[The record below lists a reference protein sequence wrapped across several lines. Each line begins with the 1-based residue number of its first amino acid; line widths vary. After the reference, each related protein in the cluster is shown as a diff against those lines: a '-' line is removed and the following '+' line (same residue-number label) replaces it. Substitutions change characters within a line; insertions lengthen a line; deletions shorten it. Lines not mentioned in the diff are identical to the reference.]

1 MGVRREEVGGERETG
16 MGPGTGSQA
25 EEQREEEV
33 VVAVE
38 EEGKKEVR
46 FG

>member
-1 MGVRREEVGGERETG
+1 MREEEVGGEQERG

-25 EEQREEEV
+25 EERREEV
-33 VVAVE
+33 VVVEE
-38 EEGKKEVR
+38 EEGKKEVH